1 MSMFTTLSVACPNCG
16 TANEMDIF
24 QSVNADRRPDLK
36 TAILEQRFQVKAC
49 SSCATEFRPEP
60 DFNYLDGK
68 AGIWISAR
76 PIAAL
81 AQWDAEIAKAADDFA
96 LAYGDKAGEAARDI
110 GHALKAR
117 LTFGWPAVREK
128 IVIADAGLDDVAIET
143 VKLVILQTRSGNIL
157 QEGAELRLI
166 DADDARLTFAWVS
179 TGGGETLQSF
189 AAQRELHD
197 AVRDGEDWAETR
209 AGLSGDLFVDIQR
222 NFIVPEPVA
231 G

>member
-36 TAILEQRFQVKAC
+36 TAILEQRFQVKPC

-110 GHALKAR
+110 GRALKAR

-143 VKLVILQTRSGNIL
+143 VKLVVLQTRPGNIL
-157 QEGAELRLI
+157 QAGAELRLI
-166 DADDARLTFAWVS
+166 DAAGDQLTFGWITVAS
-179 TGGGETLQSF
+179 DEILQRF
-189 AAQRELHD
+189 VAQRALHD
-197 AVRDGEDWAETR
+197 AVRDGEDWAQTR
-209 AGLSGDLFVDIQR
+209 TDLSGDLFVDIQR
-222 NFIVPEPVA
+222 NFIVPEPVEV
-231 G
+231 

>member
-1 MSMFTTLSVACPNCG
+1 MSMFSTLPVACPNCG
-16 TANEMDIF
+16 TENEMDIF

-36 TAILEQRFQVKAC
+36 AAILDGRFQTKPC
-49 SSCATEFRPEP
+49 TSCATEFRPDP
-60 DFNYLDGK
+60 DFNYLDSA
-68 AGIWISAR
+68 AGIWVSAR

-81 AQWDAEIAKAADDFA
+81 GQWDAEIAKAADDFA
-96 LAYGDKAGEAARDI
+96 LAYGDRAGEAAREI
-110 GHALKAR
+110 GRNLKAR
-117 LTFGWPAVREK
+117 LTFGWPAIREK
-128 IVIADAGLDDVAIET
+128 ILIADAGLDDVAIET

-179 TGGGETLQSF
+179 IGGGETLQSF

-209 AGLSGDLFVDIQR
+209 TGLSGDLFVDIQR